1 LITVTVRRSSY
12 KTEDFLRRMQKQA
25 FLQSLDK
32 YGRIGVQALQKATP
46 EDSGVTAESWSYEIV
61 RRNGYFS
68 IQWMNTNTED
78 PGNIPIAV
86 LVQYGHG
93 TKQGAW
99 VEGRDYI
106 NPAMRPIFDQIATD
120 VWREVTR

>member
-1 LITVTVRRSSY
+1 MIRVIVLGSY
-12 KTEDFLRRMQKQA
+12 SKTEDFLRRMQRRSY
-25 FLQSLDK
+25 LQSLDK
-32 YGRIGVQALQKATP
+32 YGRIGVQALQRATP
-46 EDSGVTAESWSYEIV
+46 VDSGVTAEAWSYEII

-68 IQWMNTNTED
+68 IQWLNTNTED
-78 PGNIPIAV
+78 PGNVPIAV

-106 NPAMRPIFDQIATD
+106 NPVMRPIFDQIATD
-120 VWREVTR
+120 MWREVTR